1 MAEGDIDKA
10 EELSDRLATREVS
23 GLLKAFRKK
32 KNSFGHLGCFYFK
45 KVANK
50 VALKIVGDILSV
62 S

>member
-23 GLLKAFRKK
+23 GLLKAFRK

>member
-32 KNSFGHLGCFYFK
+32 KK
-45 KVANK
+45 
-50 VALKIVGDILSV
+50 
-62 S
+62 

>member
-32 KNSFGHLGCFYFK
+32 KIVLDIWVVFILK
-45 KVANK
+45 KLQIK
-50 VALKIVGDILSV
+50 
-62 S
+62 